1 MRTRFILGVCVA
13 LLPVSF
19 VCTGLAE
26 DTNAATELHLRGLEA
41 QWSKTAGAKDLD
53 KMVSFYADGAMVL
66 PPNAPS
72 ATTKEA
78 IRKVWKDL
86 FETPG
91 SAVSF
96 KPSKVEVAQ
105 SGDIAY
111 SSGTYEVTMN
121 DAGGKPVNDHGD
133 TSRFGKNRP
142 TESGSV
148 WRTFGIPIFRRLR
161 HPRRSRR
168 WSVSLRVANCP
179 EGTLEIS
186 RSPQTRDRA
195 YCTQP
200 CVAFRV
206 NCTQPST
213 PNANW
218 TLVGPEADLLTP
230 YRKQLCLGTFSR
242 PRLSR

>member
-111 SSGTYEVTMN
+111 SSGTYDVTMKN
-121 DAGGKPVNDHGD
+121 ASGKPVSDQ
-133 TSRFGKNRP
+133 GKYVA
-142 TESGSV
+142 V
-148 WRTFGIPIFRRLR
+148 WKKQADGK
-161 HPRRSRR
+161 
-168 WSVSLRVANCP
+168 WK
-179 EGTLEIS
+179 
-186 RSPQTRDRA
+186 
-195 YCTQP
+195 
-200 CVAFRV
+200 CVADIW
-206 NCTQPST
+206 NSDLPAAAPS
-213 PNANW
+213 
-218 TLVGPEADLLTP
+218 E
-230 YRKQLCLGTFSR
+230 KK
-242 PRLSR
+242 